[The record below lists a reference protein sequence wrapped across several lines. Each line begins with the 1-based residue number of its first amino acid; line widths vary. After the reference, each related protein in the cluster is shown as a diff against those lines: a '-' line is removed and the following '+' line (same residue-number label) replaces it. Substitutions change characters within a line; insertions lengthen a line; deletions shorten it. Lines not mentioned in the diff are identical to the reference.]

1 MLDVCWIIYVV
12 VNIFVKVKILNCCMV
27 IIVVVWNEI
36 KRFLMESVILGIDW
50 KLENILEF

>member
-1 MLDVCWIIYVV
+1 
-12 VNIFVKVKILNCCMV
+12 MV